1 MFHFINGGKKGHEI
15 QTLCFQNQKYRQM
28 EQNRKPRDK
37 SMHLWALIFEKEAKI
52 YNGEKTVSS
61 SGAGKTGQLRV

>member
-1 MFHFINGGKKGHEI
+1 MANEKKMKIKRHSM
-15 QTLCFQNQKYRQM
+15 KYRSM

-37 SMHLWALIFEKEAKI
+37 STHLWTPYFDKGARL

-61 SGAGKTGQLRV
+61 GSGGGKTGQLHEKE

>member
-1 MFHFINGGKKGHEI
+1 MRFKLYVSKIGNIDK
-15 QTLCFQNQKYRQM
+15 R
-28 EQNRKPRDK
+28 NRTESPETNPCACG
-37 SMHLWALIFEKEAKI
+37 ALIFEKEAKI